1 MKEGNMAILNKSEV
15 FMISIR
21 QIKKITRKAYPFSKY
36 SYTER
41 HKLRKMLTN
50 DILSYLE
57 EYPNATLDSLEKH
70 FLNEE
75 LDLLPDSPKFNF
87 NIKTIFLIFVIVVF
101 ICLVII
107 FISNQLNPPTYYF
120 K

>member
-1 MKEGNMAILNKSEV
+1 
-15 FMISIR
+15 MISIR
-21 QIKKITRKAYPFSKY
+21 QIKKITRKAYPFNKY

-41 HKLRKMLTN
+41 HKLRKLLIN

-57 EYPNATLDSLEKH
+57 EYPNTTLDNLEKH
-70 FLNEE
+70 FFNEE
-75 LDLLPDSPKFNF
+75 LYLLPDEPKFNF
-87 NIKTIFLIFVIVVF
+87 NVNTIFLIFVIVVF

-107 FISNQLNPPTYYF
+107 FVSNQLNPPTYYF